1 MNKMIQR
8 NFKNFLL
15 KGFFLLIIGMG
26 FEVSWG
32 QTHFE
37 SGDGWGTAGWG
48 SYTAMT
54 QMPSGSGK
62 YGINLSN
69 TGTGNKYFRTAN
81 GAGNNRYGPSGTSD
95 VLLAKNGTQNNL
107 EDWNSGNGKAN
118 YINVTNTG
126 WTYAFRTNGAT
137 SKQMII
143 FEVQG
148 SISTIST
155 VTQSPVAA
163 SVCPGVAVTVTAT
176 ISGSFSTGQ
185 GAYLRYTTDNFSTS
199 TVVELTGSGTTY
211 TANIPAGTNTAGAN
225 VKYYVFTSGSG
236 LTITSANADF
246 YTINLNNNSGS
257 NYSYTVNANTSISSQ
272 STATQ
277 TVFLGGTSGSFSTP
291 ITVTAAGAGLTYQ
304 WYSNTSASNSG
315 GTALGTANGAQTSSY
330 TPQAT
335 SVGTLYYYC
344 IVTGSCSN
352 ATSAISGAF
361 IVNSLNT
368 PTPTTPFSV
377 TNSSVALVWAKNA
390 QAHNVM
396 IVRSTTNSFTAPTN
410 GVAYSVN
417 NTIGS
422 GTVIYNGSGTS
433 TTDNSLL
440 AGTTYYYAFYSEN
453 WSYYSS
459 SVTANSTTTGYISA
473 QTGNWTSSSTWNG
486 GVVPPSSADVYIA
499 NGHTVTLNI
508 DTVVNSLTINTGGAF
523 TASDNTARTL
533 KISNTT
539 STSSLTNNGTWSNG
553 TGGSTIN
560 FTGTNASVDVVH
572 TVSGTI
578 AFNNIVINK
587 ITGSVGNV
595 GVNFGAAC
603 SLATGGK
610 LTIGIGGFV
619 NSLSNSAF
627 YSTQSNTTL
636 EFSNTGGYTV
646 GTNDNS
652 WPSSNSPSNINITA
666 GTVTLNSART
676 ASGNLNITGV
686 GTLLLGANLTI
697 NGNWTRASSAT
708 FTPSTNTVTLSGS
721 SAQTIQITGGGTATM
736 YGLIINNSAGVSL
749 SNSGGNLTNLNVT
762 NSLTL
767 TSGALT
773 TNGNTLTLSNG
784 IAISRATGTISAV
797 PTFSGTSS
805 NTYTAGGV
813 TTDNELQSSVSSISC
828 TNTSGNITLKGGVSL
843 TAAAA
848 SNASGGTFVVSSTSS
863 LALGGGFTNAG
874 SLTINGT
881 LQINSGGYI
890 LNSAGVTYGSSGS
903 LTYNNGGTYTMS
915 NEWPSTN
922 SPVNITLLASGTRLT
937 IGSSRTINSSG
948 GMTVNPNTAV
958 SVSSGITLTSNN
970 KLTLKSNATG
980 SGSIGNSTGSTITG
994 NVIVERYISGSGRR
1008 WRYLGAPVTGQT
1020 LASWG
1025 SQFYI
1030 TGPGTPGA
1038 TVGSLNS
1045 NNYATTRSNLLGFNN
1060 SAGTPSS
1067 VRIYNRTTSGSIENG
1082 WANPASHM
1090 ATTLTPGV
1098 GYRVFVR
1105 GSITGNYA
1113 NDTAVIGYFEPGS
1126 APAQSSFTFTQTGGI
1141 TNTANAGSVAM
1152 PISATATGAG
1162 NTFDATNDGWNLLA
1176 NPYPCA
1182 YDWVAF
1188 WASNTNRTSIGTA
1201 IHVFDATANSYKSYS
1216 TQAGSGTLT
1225 SGLIPSGT
1233 GFFVQATGTN
1243 AALTFTEAFKTT
1255 TNPLA
1260 LHKTT
1265 ANNEL
1270 HIKYYRDSTE
1280 SDEYIL
1286 KMIDGA
1292 TLNKDDYDITKFKN
1306 DNLNLSSYGTDSVN
1320 LTLSSIPV
1328 VTTETRVSMN
1338 VEATQKGTYY
1348 FNFTNLES
1356 FSPAMRIQLLDK
1368 FTQKTID
1375 VRKANSYTFV
1385 MDSLPHQWG
1394 KDRFVLIL
1402 NDSTF
1407 ATTTAVKEIANET
1420 SASYALYPV
1429 PTNDV
1434 LNIAYKNNTAK
1445 NIHADVFDTKGN
1457 RVTGVVFNSLG
1468 TDGKSSI
1475 NVSNLSQG
1483 IYFINLS
1490 DENGGA
1496 IKTMKFVK

>member
-1 MNKMIQR
+1 MKKMMQLVR
-8 NFKNFLL
+8 
-15 KGFFLLIIGMG
+15 KGFVSSLLLVLSIFSFNQLFAQIYCNPLTTGRPL
-26 FEVSWG
+26 
-32 QTHFE
+32 
-37 SGDGWGTAGWG
+37 SGTYYLGDKVNASG
-48 SYTAMT
+48 SYNFQFEIGQATWNVSEVGIGQNTDGTTGWNWATAAWY
-54 QMPSGSGK
+54 QDGSGSNKRVQRDIGAFQFT
-62 YGINLSN
+62 N
-69 TGTGNKYFRTAN
+69 TGTYYVVGR
-81 GAGNNRYGPSGTSD
+81 
-95 VLLAKNGTQNNL
+95 AKA
-107 EDWNSGNGKAN
+107 NSGDA
-118 YINVTNTG
+118 Y
-126 WTYAFRTNGAT
+126 TYADEGSWSNNQVLTAST
-137 SKQMII
+137 S
-143 FEVQG
+143 
-148 SISTIST
+148 
-155 VTQSPVAA
+155 
-163 SVCPGVAVTVTAT
+163 
-176 ISGSFSTGQ
+176 SGSCPYFTVS
-185 GAYLRYTTDNFSTS
+185 ALVSPTTQ
-199 TVVELTGSGTTY
+199 V
-211 TANIPAGTNTAGAN
+211 ANSPT
-225 VKYYVFTSGSG
+225 
-236 LTITSANADF
+236 
-246 YTINLNNNSGS
+246 
-257 NYSYTVNANTSISSQ
+257 NTSISLSW
-272 STATQ
+272 TK
-277 TVFLGGTSGSFSTP
+277 
-291 ITVTAAGAGLTYQ
+291 
-304 WYSNTSASNSG
+304 SNN
-315 GTALGTANGAQTSSY
+315 
-330 TPQAT
+330 
-335 SVGTLYYYC
+335 
-344 IVTGSCSN
+344 
-352 ATSAISGAF
+352 
-361 IVNSLNT
+361 
-368 PTPTTPFSV
+368 
-377 TNSSVALVWAKNA
+377 K
-390 QAHNVM
+390 NVM
-396 IVRSTTNSFTAPTN
+396 IVRSTSNSFTAPTN
-410 GVAYSVN
+410 GTAYTVGNS
-417 NTIGS
+417 IGS
-422 GTVIYNGSGTS
+422 GTVVYNSGGTS
-433 TTDNSLL
+433 TIDNSLL

-453 WSYYSS
+453 YSYYSA

-473 QTGNWTSSSTWNG
+473 QTGSWTSASTWKG

-508 DTVVNSLTINTGGAF
+508 DTVVNSLTINSGGTF

-539 STSSLTNNGTWSNG
+539 STSSLTNNGTWANG

-572 TVSGTI
+572 TVTGTI

-652 WPSSNSPSNINITA
+652 WPSSNSPSNITITA

-676 ASGNLNITGV
+676 ASGNLNIFGV
-686 GTLLLGANLTI
+686 GTLVLGANLTI

-749 SNSGGNLTNLNVT
+749 ASGVNATSLTVT
-762 NSLTL
+762 NALTL

-805 NTYTAGGV
+805 NTYTSSDV
-813 TTDNELQSSVSSISC
+813 TTDNELQSSVTSISC
-828 TNTSGNITLKGGVSL
+828 TNTSGNITLKSGVSL

-848 SNASGGTFVVSSTSS
+848 SNAAGGTFVVSSTSS

-874 SLTINGT
+874 SLTINGA
-881 LQINSGGYI
+881 LQINSGGFV
-890 LNSAGVTYGSSGS
+890 LNSTGVTYGSSGS
-903 LTYNNGGTYTMS
+903 LIYNNAGTYAMS
-915 NEWPSTN
+915 NEWPSSN

-937 IGSSRTINSSG
+937 IGSSRTISSSG

-958 SVSSGITLTSNN
+958 SVSSGITLTTNN
-970 KLTLKSNATG
+970 KLTLKSNAIG

-994 NVIVERYISGSGRR
+994 NVIVEKFISGSGRR

-1038 TVGSLNS
+1038 TIGSANS
-1045 NNYATTRSNLLGFNN
+1045 NGYATTRSNLLGFNN
-1060 SAGTPSS
+1060 AAGTPSS

-1105 GSITGNYA
+1105 GPITGTYA
-1113 NDTAVIGYFEPGS
+1113 TDTAVIGYFEPGS

-1141 TNTANAGSVAM
+1141 TNTANAGSVPM

-1162 NTFDATNDGWNLLA
+1162 NTFDVANDGWNLLS

-1265 ANNEL
+1265 GNNEL

-1286 KMIDGA
+1286 KMIEGA

-1348 FNFTNLES
+1348 FNFSNFES

-1375 VRKANSYTFV
+1375 VRKASSYTFV

-1402 NDSTF
+1402 NDTSF

-1420 SASYALYPV
+1420 AASYTLYPV
-1429 PTNDV
+1429 PTNDL